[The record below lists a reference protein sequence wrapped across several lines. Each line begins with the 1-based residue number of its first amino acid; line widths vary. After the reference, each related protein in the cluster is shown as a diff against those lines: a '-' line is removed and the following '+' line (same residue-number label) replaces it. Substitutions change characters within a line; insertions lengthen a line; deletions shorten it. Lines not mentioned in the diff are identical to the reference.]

1 MHNHQVL
8 IFTALL
14 IFVFGLISRVS
25 ERWTITGPMVFM
37 IVGIAVSPLGF
48 GLFAVHP
55 TGDLVRLVA
64 EITLIL
70 ILFVDGSLID
80 LKALLRGRPR
90 ISLRLLM
97 IGLPLTMLLGT
108 LVGVAVFD
116 AISLWGIA
124 LIALILSPT
133 DAALGQAVVKS
144 EYVPDRIRQ
153 SISVESGINDGVA
166 LPPVLVCIA
175 ALGADAG
182 HGDGAWLQFMALQL
196 ILGPA
201 VGALVGWL
209 GGRFV
214 EHASRRGWMEPT
226 FQRLSAASIAILA
239 FSLAELVQGNG
250 FIAAFCAGL
259 ALGTRTPEVRHRI
272 QEFGEAE
279 GTQLSLFVF
288 LVFGLVMVPA
298 ALEYWHLSEV
308 IYAVASLTIIRMIPV
323 ALCLT
328 GTKLDWR
335 SIAFIGWFGPR
346 GIASVLYLLMVVGAI
361 GVAGNERMLS
371 VIVLTVMIS
380 VVAHGI
386 SAVPFSK
393 LYGSSTTFKPS

>member
-14 IFVFGLISRVS
+14 IFVFGLVSRVS

-70 ILFVDGSLID
+70 ILFIDGSLID

-90 ISLRLLM
+90 ISMRLLA

-144 EYVPDRIRQ
+144 EFVPDRIRQ

-166 LPPVLVCIA
+166 LPPILVCIA
-175 ALGADAG
+175 ALGAEVGVRVVVDGG
-182 HGDGAWLQFMALQL
+182 HHVPGRAAA
-196 ILGPA
+196 P
-201 VGALVGWL
+201 LV
-209 GGRFV
+209 
-214 EHASRRGWMEPT
+214 P
-226 FQRLSAASIAILA
+226 
-239 FSLAELVQGNG
+239 
-250 FIAAFCAGL
+250 
-259 ALGTRTPEVRHRI
+259 P
-272 QEFGEAE
+272 
-279 GTQLSLFVF
+279 
-288 LVFGLVMVPA
+288 
-298 ALEYWHLSEV
+298 
-308 IYAVASLTIIRMIPV
+308 
-323 ALCLT
+323 
-328 GTKLDWR
+328 
-335 SIAFIGWFGPR
+335 
-346 GIASVLYLLMVVGAI
+346 
-361 GVAGNERMLS
+361 
-371 VIVLTVMIS
+371 
-380 VVAHGI
+380 
-386 SAVPFSK
+386 
-393 LYGSSTTFKPS
+393 

>member
-1 MHNHQVL
+1 MSASPSVRS
-8 IFTALL
+8 AS
-14 IFVFGLISRVS
+14 VFSWFIR
-25 ERWTITGPMVFM
+25 R
-37 IVGIAVSPLGF
+37 
-48 GLFAVHP
+48 
-55 TGDLVRLVA
+55 GDLVRLVA

-70 ILFVDGSLID
+70 ILFIDGSLID

-90 ISLRLLM
+90 ISVRLLM

-182 HGDGAWLQFMALQL
+182 HGDRAWLQFMALQL
-196 ILGPA
+196 TLGPA

-214 EHASRRGWMEPT
+214 EHAPRRGWMEPT

-239 FSLAELVQGNG
+239 FSLAELVHGNG

-308 IYAVASLTIIRMIPV
+308 IYAVASLTVIRMIPV
-323 ALCLT
+323 ALCLM

-335 SIAFIGWFGPR
+335 SIACIGWFGP
-346 GIASVLYLLMVVGAI
+346 A
-361 GVAGNERMLS
+361 
-371 VIVLTVMIS
+371 
-380 VVAHGI
+380 
-386 SAVPFSK
+386 
-393 LYGSSTTFKPS
+393 PSRRC